1 MADGME
7 ELTDYYLWS
16 RTVVMAVA
24 VGLLDCGGGYRG
36 VGKEGRRGEKGPF
49 DTILVFFVCYW
60 WEWRRCYYR

>member
-24 VGLLDCGGGYRG
+24 VGLLDCGGGIGELGRKG
-36 VGKEGRRGEKGPF
+36 EGGKKGLLIQF
-49 DTILVFFVCYW
+49 
-60 WEWRRCYYR
+60 